1 MMNRRN
7 KSGALAMLAVVGLA
21 AVMVVSPACEKK
33 KPPPPPPPR
42 DTTPPPP
49 PPPST
54 VHLASILSG
63 MSLDARVQVADDAQ
77 VLDERLGA
85 AALEFAQSLARGDMA
100 DINARLGRV
109 SKRTLEDLA
118 NTGEWDE
125 AVAEI
130 EIVRIVYISDVET
143 DGSTEAPAMPEMPE
157 LTAESLRDE
166 MLKALRENP
175 ESLNA
180 AALGGMMGDVDPEQL
195 QMAQAML
202 GTELMAQ
209 LMQMQSKLL
218 ANPANA
224 ETVIQEM
231 YDSGLLAQLANS
243 LGGMMGQMQEQM
255 ESMAAAFGGNDGSTV
270 TYAIQTPGEAY
281 LLRFSIGRAGSEFV
295 FNGIESMADVRAR
308 ASDFDG
314 ESGELLLAA
323 GGFPTLPVDFGGGGL
338 PPPPPSPSGTTEEEA
353 PGGPTKRTPAGP
365 ITIPGG

>member
-1 MMNRRN
+1 MMNRR
-7 KSGALAMLAVVGLA
+7 KKFDALAMLMVAGMA
-21 AVMVVSPACEKK
+21 CVMVVSPACEKK
-33 KPPPPPPPR
+33 KPPPPAPVR
-42 DTTPPPP
+42 DTAPPPP

-77 VLDERLGA
+77 VLDERLGR
-85 AALEFAQSLARGDMA
+85 AALEFAQSLVRGDMS

-125 AVAEI
+125 AVADI
-130 EIVRIVYISDVET
+130 EIVRIVYISDVEPGTTT
-143 DGSTEAPAMPEMPE
+143 DAPAMPETPE

-166 MLKALRENP
+166 LLKAIREDP
-175 ESLNA
+175 ASLNQG
-180 AALGGMMGDVDPEQL
+180 ALASLAGDFEPEQL
-195 QMAQAML
+195 QMAQAMF
-202 GTELMAQ
+202 GPELMGQ
-209 LMQMQSKLL
+209 LMQMQNKLL

-224 ETVIQEM
+224 EAVIQEM

-243 LGGMMGQMQEQM
+243 LGGMMEQMQD
-255 ESMAAAFGGNDGSTV
+255 SMAEMASVFGGNDGSAV

-295 FNGIESMADVRAR
+295 FNGIESIADVRAR

-314 ESGELLLAA
+314 ESGELTLAA
-323 GGFPTLPVDFGGGGL
+323 GGLPTLPVDFGGGRNL
-338 PPPPPSPSGTTEEEA
+338 PPPSTSSGDTPEDA
-353 PGGPTKRTPAGP
+353 PGGPTKRTPGGP
-365 ITIPGG
+365 ITIPGS